1 MSKSY
6 ERKRDNL
13 FNNIKDKSHRLLTTK
28 KEAVLNPIF
37 TEEGLRDLGRDFSNA
52 IHDMPYVWS
61 GSASLAAIK
70 SKLRNPKYK
79 PSRDHFHSRQRCG
92 EELVLLIRSCFG
104 QGRSPTLKEVEEVLD
119 RARQVHYVTEK
130 ENQNARPYMAKQMTH
145 KQAYKAA
152 GIILRHKTQDLFSKR
167 GPKTKQWKDEM
178 VAKYGQKS

>member
-28 KEAVLNPIF
+28 GSLSSNPIF
-37 TEEGLRDLGRDFSNA
+37 TDEGLRDLGRDFSNA
-52 IHDMPYVWS
+52 IHDMPHVWS
-61 GSASLAAIK
+61 GSASIAAIK
-70 SKLRNPKYK
+70 CKLRNPKYK

-92 EELVLLIRSCFG
+92 EELVLLIRCCFG
-104 QGRSPTLKEVEEVLD
+104 EGRSPTLKQVEEVLD

-130 ENQNARPYMAKQMTH
+130 ENQNARPFMAKQLTH

-152 GIILRHKTQDLFSKR
+152 DIKLKHKTHDLFSKR
-167 GPKTKQWKDEM
+167 GPKTKEWKNAM
-178 VAKYGQKS
+178 VDKYGQ

>member
-1 MSKSY
+1 MPTSY

-28 KEAVLNPIF
+28 GSLSNPIF
-37 TEEGLRDLGRDFSNA
+37 ADEGLRDLGRDFSNA
-52 IHDMPYVWS
+52 IHDMPHVWS
-61 GSASLAAIK
+61 GSASIAAIK
-70 SKLRNPKYK
+70 AKLRNPKYK

-104 QGRSPTLKEVEEVLD
+104 EGRSPTLKEVEQILD

-130 ENQNARPYMAKQMTH
+130 ENQSARPHMAMQMTH

-152 GIILRHKTQDLFSKR
+152 GIILKHKTQDLFSKR
-167 GPKTKQWKDEM
+167 GPKSKIWKDAM
-178 VAKYGQKS
+178 VDKYG